1 MEEIMTVSLLFRR
14 RMLLVCAALLA
25 AVALVGALGVIPPV
39 QAATFPG
46 ATPESAV
53 PAFWVNI
60 GLNLVAAATLVF
72 IAIWSKGRSW
82 ISTSVLV
89 VIGLVALFLGIALT
103 DAFFAYQAA
112 GPSMQTVAILLSF
125 CAAADFLAGVLV
137 VITAFL
143 RLPKT

>member
-1 MEEIMTVSLLFRR
+1 MTVSLLFRR
-14 RMLLVCAALLA
+14 KMLLVCAALLA
-25 AVALVGALGVIPPV
+25 AVAIVEALGVIQPV

-60 GLNLVAAATLVF
+60 GLNFVAAVILVC

-89 VIGLVALFLGIALT
+89 VIGLVSLFMGIALT
-103 DAFFAYQAA
+103 DAFFAFQAA
-112 GPSMQTVAILLSF
+112 GPSMQTVSMLLFF
-125 CAAADFLAGVLV
+125 CAAADFLAGALV
-137 VITAFL
+137 ITTAFL
-143 RLPKT
+143 RPKIA

>member
-1 MEEIMTVSLLFRR
+1 MMKISLLFYQ

-25 AVALVGALGVIPPV
+25 AVAIVEALGVVPPV

-60 GLNLVAAATLVF
+60 GLNFVAAAILVC

-82 ISTSVLV
+82 ISTSGLV
-89 VIGLVALFLGIALT
+89 VIGLVTMFLGIALT
-103 DAFFAYQAA
+103 DAFFAFQAA
-112 GPSMQTVAILLSF
+112 GPSMHTVSILLFF
-125 CAAADFLAGVLV
+125 CAAADFLAGALV
-137 VITAFL
+137 VIIAFL
-143 RLPKT
+143 RPKKT

>member
-1 MEEIMTVSLLFRR
+1 MMKVSLLFRQ
-14 RMLLVCAALLA
+14 RMLLGCAVLLA
-25 AVALVGALGVIPPV
+25 AVAIVEALGVIPPV

-60 GLNLVAAATLVF
+60 GLNFIAGAILVC

-89 VIGLVALFLGIALT
+89 ITGLVTLFLGIALT
-103 DAFFAYQAA
+103 DAAFAYQSA
-112 GPSMQTVAILLSF
+112 GPTMQTVSILLFF

-143 RLPKT
+143 RPQNT

>member
-1 MEEIMTVSLLFRR
+1 MTVSLLFCR
-14 RMLLVCAALLA
+14 RMLLVCAVLFA
-25 AVALVGALGVIPPV
+25 AVAIVVALGVIPPV

-60 GLNLVAAATLVF
+60 GLNFVAAVTLVF

-89 VIGLVALFLGIALT
+89 AIGLVTMFLGIALT
-103 DAFFAYQAA
+103 DAAFAYQLEGA
-112 GPSMQTVAILLSF
+112 SMQTVSILLFF
-125 CAAADFLAGVLV
+125 CAAADFLAGALV

-143 RLPKT
+143 RPKKT

>member
-1 MEEIMTVSLLFRR
+1 MTVSLLFRR
-14 RMLLVCAALLA
+14 KMLLVCAALLA
-25 AVALVGALGVIPPV
+25 AVAIVEALGVIQPV

-60 GLNLVAAATLVF
+60 GLNFVAAAILVC

-89 VIGLVALFLGIALT
+89 IIGLVSLFLGIALT
-103 DAFFAYQAA
+103 DAFFAFQAA
-112 GPSMQTVAILLSF
+112 GPSMRTVSILLFF

-143 RLPKT
+143 RPKKA

>member
-1 MEEIMTVSLLFRR
+1 MMKVSLLFRR
-14 RMLLVCAALLA
+14 KMLLGCAALLL
-25 AVALVGALGVIPPV
+25 AVAIVEAVGVIPPV

-60 GLNLVAAATLVF
+60 GLNFVAAATLVC
-72 IAIWSKGRSW
+72 IAIGSKGRSW

-89 VIGLVALFLGIALT
+89 ITGLVTLFLGIALT
-103 DAFFAYQAA
+103 DAAFAYQSAD
-112 GPSMQTVAILLSF
+112 PSMQTASILLFF
-125 CAAADFLAGVLV
+125 CAAADFLTGVLV

-143 RLPKT
+143 RPQNT

>member
-1 MEEIMTVSLLFRR
+1 MKVSLLFRR

-25 AVALVGALGVIPPV
+25 AAAIVEAFGVIQPV

-46 ATPESAV
+46 ATPERAV

-60 GLNLVAAATLVF
+60 GLNFAAAAILVC

-82 ISTSVLV
+82 ISISVLV
-89 VIGLVALFLGIALT
+89 VIGLVTMFLGIALT
-103 DAFFAYQAA
+103 DAAFAFQAA
-112 GPSMQTVAILLSF
+112 GPSMQTVSILLFF

-137 VITAFL
+137 IITAFL
-143 RLPKT
+143 LPKKT

>member
-1 MEEIMTVSLLFRR
+1 MAVSLLFRR

-25 AVALVGALGVIPPV
+25 AAAIVEAFGVIPPV

-46 ATPESAV
+46 VTPERAV

-60 GLNLVAAATLVF
+60 GLNFAAAAILVC

-103 DAFFAYQAA
+103 DAFFAFKEA
-112 GPSMQTVAILLSF
+112 GPSMQTVSMLLLF

-143 RLPKT
+143 RPQKHE